1 MAHQIFF
8 LVSLL
13 ALATLHGMDAVDYAV
28 TNQAAATPGGIVF
41 NNQLGVEYT
50 RQQMQSASEFIWNL
64 FQQTDP
70 QDGKRNSIP
79 TVSLFVV
86 DTLPPQIPAATSNNE
101 IQVSDKHIEAFSGD
115 QLKPE
120 FNGVLYHEMTHVWQW
135 NGNGQQDETL
145 GGLIE
150 GIADFVRLKANY
162 VPAGWAQP
170 GQGDKWYDGYSVTA
184 RFLDYCEGLRPG
196 FVAELNRKM
205 RDGYST
211 DFFSQLLGKT
221 VDQLWSDYKNQPRN

>member
-1 MAHQIFF
+1 MAHQSFF

-28 TNQAAATPGGIVF
+28 TNQAATTPGGIVF
-41 NNQLGVEYT
+41 DNQLGVEYT
-50 RQQMQSASEFIWNL
+50 RQHMELASEFIWNL
-64 FQQTDP
+64 FQQNDP
-70 QDGKRNSIP
+70 RADKKNYILS
-79 TVSLFVV
+79 VSLDVV
-86 DTLPPQIPAATSNNE
+86 DTLPPQTPAVTSGNM

-135 NGNGQQDETL
+135 DGNGQQDKTL

-184 RFLDYCEGLRPG
+184 RFLDYCEGLRIG
-196 FVAELNRKM
+196 FVAELNRIMK
-205 RDGYST
+205 DGYSI
-211 DFFSQLLGKT
+211 DFFFQLLDKT
-221 VDQLWSDYKNQPRN
+221 VDQLWSDYKNQTRN

>member
-13 ALATLHGMDAVDYAV
+13 ALATVHGMDAVDYAV
-28 TNQAAATPGGIVF
+28 TNQAATTAGGIIF

-70 QDGKRNSIP
+70 QDGKRNSIS

-86 DTLPPQIPAATSNNE
+86 DTLPPQIPARTSNDK

-115 QLKPE
+115 KLKSE

-145 GGLIE
+145 GKLIE
-150 GIADFVRLKANY
+150 GIADFVRLKAGY

-221 VDQLWSDYKNQPRN
+221 VDQLWADYKNQPRN